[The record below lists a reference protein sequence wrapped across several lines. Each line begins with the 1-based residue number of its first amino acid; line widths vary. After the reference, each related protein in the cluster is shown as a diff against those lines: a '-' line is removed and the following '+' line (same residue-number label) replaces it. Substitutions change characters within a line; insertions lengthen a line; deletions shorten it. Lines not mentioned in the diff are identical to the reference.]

1 MISKTETVPHHV
13 GLIMDG
19 NRRWAKEKGLSGLKG
34 HMAGYNKMKD
44 VPEWFFDRGVKIV
57 SVYAFSTE
65 NWKRSRKEVNYLMRL
80 LKKALKEE
88 LGEFHKRGYRLMLSG
103 RTNELPG
110 ELPELCK
117 AAEKK
122 TRDNKNGTLNIC
134 INYGGR
140 AELVDAFKGMLKKK
154 VKPKDVT
161 EELVQRY
168 LYHQELSDPDMI
180 VRTSGEN
187 RMSGFQ
193 LWRSSYSEFF
203 SIKKYWPDFSKRD
216 VGRVLR
222 EYQKRTRKFGGDA
235 T

>member
-1 MISKTETVPHHV
+1 MTSENVTVPHHV

-19 NRRWAKEKGLSGLKG
+19 NRRWAKGKGLPSLKG

-44 VPEWFFDRGVKIV
+44 VPGWFFDRGVKVV

-65 NWKRSRKEVNYLMRL
+65 NWNRSRKEVNYLMRL

-88 LGEFHKRGYRLMLSG
+88 LDEFHKRGYRLTLSG
-103 RTNELPG
+103 RIHELPG

-122 TRDNKNGTLNIC
+122 TRNNKKGTLNIC
-134 INYGGR
+134 MNYGGR
-140 AELVDAFKGMLKKK
+140 AELVDAFKAMLKKK

-161 EELVQRY
+161 EELIQSY
-168 LYHQELSDPDMI
+168 LYHQELPDPDII

-187 RMSGFQ
+187 RLSGFQ
-193 LWRSSYSEFF
+193 LWRASYSEFF
-203 SIKKYWPDFSKRD
+203 PIKTSWPDFNKRD
-216 VGRVLR
+216 ASRVIK
-222 EYQKRTRKFGGDA
+222 EYQRRNRRFGGDA
-235 T
+235 A